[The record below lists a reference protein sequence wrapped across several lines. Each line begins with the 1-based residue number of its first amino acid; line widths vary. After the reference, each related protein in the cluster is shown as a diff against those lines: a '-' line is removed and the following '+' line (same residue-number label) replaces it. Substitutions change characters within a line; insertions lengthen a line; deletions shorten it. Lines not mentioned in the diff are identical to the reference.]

1 MLYCILVIL
10 DSRPTATQQSLI
22 WYMTLLLSLDL
33 IHIHLIY
40 PLVGNQ
46 TCTYLQILFALFIYQ
61 KLLISSQEDS
71 ITESYLLVACRQTT
85 PMQSLALIHI
95 FILIIVVLQPWC
107 SVYTGTG
114 LEVLLDTFV
123 HSSKEARVNG
133 MVQNSVR
140 FADIFNCPA
149 GSAMN
154 PQDKCTLWK

>member
-10 DSRPTATQQSLI
+10 DSTATQKSLI
-22 WYMTLLLSLDL
+22 WCMTLLTKHARICRYCL
-33 IHIHLIY
+33 
-40 PLVGNQ
+40 
-46 TCTYLQILFALFIYQ
+46 LFSYHQ
-61 KLLISSQEDS
+61 KLLILSQEDS

-85 PMQSLALIHI
+85 PLQSLTLIHI
-95 FILIIVVLQPWC
+95 FILITVVLQPWC

-154 PQDKCTLWK
+154 PKDKCTLWK